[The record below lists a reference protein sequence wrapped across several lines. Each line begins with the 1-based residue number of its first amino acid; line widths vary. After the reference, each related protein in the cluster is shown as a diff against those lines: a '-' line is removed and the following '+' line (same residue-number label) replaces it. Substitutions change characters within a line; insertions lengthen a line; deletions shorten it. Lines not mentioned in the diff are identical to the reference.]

1 MLLRSM
7 SKVLPAHIA
16 LCVLLAIGCKDALA
30 AGPGMDVAVVVR
42 PDVPVDNLSFS
53 EVRKLLLGDRQFWS
67 ASLRVTL
74 LISAPGSR
82 ERDIVL
88 RDIYQMPEAQF
99 RQYWIAKVFRA
110 EAASSPRVVYSN
122 DMAAE
127 LASSIPGAVAFIDAS
142 QIPKG
147 LKIVK
152 IDGRL
157 PGDRGYPLR

>member
-1 MLLRSM
+1 MLIQCISERLLA
-7 SKVLPAHIA
+7 VITLG
-16 LCVLLAIGCKDALA
+16 VLLLIGCNQALS
-30 AGPGMDVAVVVR
+30 AGPGIDVAVVVR
-42 PDVPVDNLSFS
+42 PDVPVENLSFS

-67 ASLRVTL
+67 PSLRVTL

-88 RDIYQMPEAQF
+88 KDIYQMPEAQF

-110 EAASSPRVVYSN
+110 EAASGPRIVYSN

-142 QIPKG
+142 QIPRG

-157 PGDRGYPLR
+157 PGDRGYSLR

>member
-1 MLLRSM
+1 MLIRFGKAM
-7 SKVLPAHIA
+7 VAARVA
-16 LCVLLAIGCKDALA
+16 LGLMLWMDCRQAFS
-30 AGPGMDVAVVVR
+30 AGPGGDVAVVVR
-42 PDVPVDNLSFS
+42 PDVPVDNLSFG
-53 EVRKLLLGDRQFWS
+53 EVRKLLLGDRQFWTP
-67 ASLRVTL
+67 SLRVTL

-88 RDIYQMPEAQF
+88 KNIYQMAEAQF
-99 RQYWIAKVFRA
+99 RQYWISKVFRA
-110 EAASSPRVVYSN
+110 EASSGPKIVYSN

-142 QIPKG
+142 QVPKG

-157 PGDRGYPLR
+157 PGDRGYPLH